1 MKELDEITKHTN
13 SNNDK
18 GILKTLPPSAAGIIS
33 IIISFRFKLIC
44 KGKMRRNIMVRKK
57 HLHFKFL
64 VINLL
69 LYLNYLVEP
78 FPKNS
83 PNNKSSKRTHQ
94 NDSEIKNTFMV

>member
-33 IIISFRFKLIC
+33 IIISFRFKFTRKKLIC

-57 HLHFKFL
+57 QLHFKFL
-64 VINLL
+64 VHFEL
-69 LYLNYLVEP
+69 
-78 FPKNS
+78 
-83 PNNKSSKRTHQ
+83 TT
-94 NDSEIKNTFMV
+94 SEIEIF